1 MSSQTNFGDPIE
13 GHENFPSIVEMTVS
27 KKWAKLFDSLIG
39 TSDVKYIIGTR
50 CNMEEELTF
59 GDKKYATM
67 KYEFAKTIVK
77 KLLLLIVRIPT

>member
-1 MSSQTNFGDPIE
+1 
-13 GHENFPSIVEMTVS
+13 MTVS

-39 TSDVKYIIGTR
+39 TSDMKYIIGTR

-77 KLLLLIVRIPT
+77 KYMDVFDESVVSDYENPNLKDEAIKKVIK